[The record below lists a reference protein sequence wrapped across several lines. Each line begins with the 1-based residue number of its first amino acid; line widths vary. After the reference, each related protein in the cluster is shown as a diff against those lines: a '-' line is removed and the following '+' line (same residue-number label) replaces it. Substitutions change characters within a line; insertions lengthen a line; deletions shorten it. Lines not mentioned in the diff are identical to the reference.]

1 MKCEIIAIG
10 TEVVT
15 GDIVNTNA
23 PHIANFL
30 KGYGVQTVRHTAVLD
45 DKSTIVNA
53 IKDAHTR
60 AELVITTGG
69 LGPTYDDI
77 SKESV
82 AEAFGLTMELHKESL
97 TKIEAFFKKLNRQMT
112 ESNVKQAYFPK
123 GSNIIENNNGTAPG
137 SITEQDGKVVIMLPG
152 PPVEAVPMLNSDVV
166 KDFLIKN
173 QNGVIYEHTLR
184 VMGIGESSLENM
196 LLEYMREGQNPLLA
210 PYAKTGEVHLKITA
224 FAENYDESKKM
235 ADGLKDKIY
244 AIIGDNIYAENKQ
257 GLEEVVVNLLNEK
270 GLKFS
275 TAEGLTGGLL
285 SSMINSV
292 AGSERVFNYGYISKN
307 ADINEQT
314 AEEMAANVRETSNS
328 DIGISII
335 GGVDENANWLV
346 YIGLS
351 TEEETITK
359 ELNFFGNLE
368 KIKDLA
374 IKNALHMMIEKL
386 KA

>member
-45 DKSTIVNA
+45 DRNTIVNA

-82 AEAFGLTMELHKESL
+82 AEAFGLTMELHEESL
-97 TKIEAFFKKLNRQMT
+97 AKIEAFFKKLNRPMT
-112 ESNVKQAYFPK
+112 ENNVKQAYFPK
-123 GSNIIENNNGTAPG
+123 GSTIIENNNGTAPG

-152 PPVEAVPMLNSDVV
+152 PPVEAVPMLSSETVE
-166 KDFLIKN
+166 DFLIKN
-173 QNGVIYEHTLR
+173 QNGVIYEHTIR

-196 LLEYMREGQNPLLA
+196 LSEYMKEGQNPLLA

-224 FAENYDESKKM
+224 TADKYDKAKEM

-257 GLEEVVVNLLNEK
+257 GLEEVVVKLLNEK
-270 GLKFS
+270 GLSMS
-275 TAEGLTGGLL
+275 TAESLTGGLL
-285 SSMINSV
+285 SSMINS
-292 AGSERVFNYGYISKN
+292 ANGSENVFNYGYISN
-307 ADINEQT
+307 NVEINKQT
-314 AEEMAANVRETSNS
+314 AKEMATNVRETSNS

-335 GGVDENANWLV
+335 GEVEENTNWLV

-351 TEEETITK
+351 TKEKTITK
-359 ELNFFGNLE
+359 ELNLLGNME

-374 IKNALHMMIEKL
+374 IKNALHMLIENRK
-386 KA
+386 

>member
-45 DKSTIVNA
+45 DKNTIVNA

-82 AEAFGLTMELHKESL
+82 AEAFGLTMELHEESL
-97 TKIEAFFKKLNRQMT
+97 AKIEAFFKKLNRPMT

-123 GSNIIENNNGTAPG
+123 GSTIIENNNGTAPG

-152 PPVEAVPMLNSDVV
+152 PPVEAVPMLNSETV

-196 LLEYMREGQNPLLA
+196 LSEYMKEGQNPLLA

-224 FAENYDESKKM
+224 SADKYDKAKEM
-235 ADGLKDKIY
+235 ADGLKEKIY
-244 AIIGDNIYAENKQ
+244 AIIGNNIYAENKQ
-257 GLEEVVVNLLNEK
+257 GLDEVVVNLLNEK
-270 GLKFS
+270 GLTIS
-275 TAEGLTGGLL
+275 TAESLTGGLL

-292 AGSERVFNYGYISKN
+292 TGSENVFNYGYISNN
-307 ADINEQT
+307 AEINEQT
-314 AEEMAANVRETSNS
+314 AKELATNVRETSNS

-335 GGVDENANWLV
+335 GEAEENTNWLV
-346 YIGLS
+346 CIGLS
-351 TEEETITK
+351 TKEETITK
-359 ELNFFGNLE
+359 ELNLLGNME

-374 IKNALHMMIEKL
+374 IKNALHMVIENFN
-386 KA
+386 A